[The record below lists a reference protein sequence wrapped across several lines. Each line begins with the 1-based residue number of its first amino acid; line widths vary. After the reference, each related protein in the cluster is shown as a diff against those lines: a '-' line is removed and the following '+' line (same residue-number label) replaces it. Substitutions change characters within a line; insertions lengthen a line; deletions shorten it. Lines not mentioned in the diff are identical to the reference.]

1 MNHTKLPLK
10 IILLLLSIL
19 LLVSCTNV
27 VMPTPEVSLPEESK
41 TESQIMEEIL
51 SQLPSVES
59 SEVEAITGQTF
70 TVLTPDE
77 TVFLGDESAAGSMH
91 NALQNRNQLLL
102 SAYEMELTVVTV
114 PEDEIA
120 EVLTA
125 AMESGVAE
133 GDLLCYSGEEPVL
146 WLRPGKS
153 FRILNAEKEE
163 R

>member
-10 IILLLLSIL
+10 ILLLLLSIL

-27 VMPTPEVSLPEESK
+27 VMPTPEVSLPGEESK

-102 SAYEMELTVVTV
+102 FAYEMELTVVTV
-114 PEDEIA
+114 PEGEIA

-125 AMESGVAE
+125 AMESGVAA
-133 GDLLCYSGEEPVL
+133 GDLL
-146 WLRPGKS
+146 
-153 FRILNAEKEE
+153 
-163 R
+163 

>member
-10 IILLLLSIL
+10 ILLLLLSIL

-120 EVLTA
+120 GIL
-125 AMESGVAE
+125 G
-133 GDLLCYSGEEPVL
+133 GNLKKLLSLE
-146 WLRPGKS
+146 
-153 FRILNAEKEE
+153 
-163 R
+163 